1 MPYKKIVQS
10 VEPSQDPLSDFVGI
24 IDVIEVQL
32 GIQTGQPSVSE
43 RLDGLL
49 ADVRRGGPLGEGHV
63 EVLIDAVER
72 LRRVETLLIDFWS
85 GGRPSGRT
93 RA

>member
-1 MPYKKIVQS
+1 MSYKKIVQG
-10 VEPSQDPLSDFVGI
+10 VEPPQAPLSDFVGI
-24 IDVIEVQL
+24 IDVVEVQL

-49 ADVRRGGPLGEGHV
+49 ADVRRGGLLGEGHV
-63 EVLIDAVER
+63 EVLVDAVER
-72 LRRVETLLIDFWS
+72 LRRVEAFLTDFWS
-85 GGRPSGRT
+85 GARPSGRT

>member
-1 MPYKKIVQS
+1 MSYKKIVQS
-10 VEPSQDPLSDFVGI
+10 VEPSEDPLSDFVGI

-49 ADVRRGGPLGEGHV
+49 ADFRRGDPLGEGHV
-63 EVLIDAVER
+63 EVLVDAVER
-72 LRRVETLLIDFWS
+72 IRRVEAFLTDFWN